1 MNEFLSVLK
10 IKLMD
15 RLPPAELEEQ
25 LALYEDYIKEQLA
38 GGKTSEQVLR
48 KLGDPA
54 KVADLIL
61 EHCDGAGLQGEQPCG
76 GEQQTGC
83 AGCDFCGE
91 KEMTAEEINK
101 QIQNPEHGI
110 HAEFKENEGWD
121 VRLGGLK
128 LNTWYGTL
136 IILGIVLV
144 IFVLISELLR

>member
-15 RLPPAELEEQ
+15 RLTPVEVEEQ
-25 LALYEDYIKEQLA
+25 LALYENYIKEQLA

-61 EHCDGAGLQGEQPCG
+61 EHYDGAELSEERSCST
-76 GEQQTGC
+76 EEQTGC

-91 KEMTAEEINK
+91 KEISAAEINN

-110 HAEFKENEGWD
+110 RAEFKENEGWD
-121 VRLGGLK
+121 VRLGNLK
-128 LNTWYGTL
+128 LNTWHGTL

-144 IFVLISELLR
+144 IFILISELLR